1 MIAYIRPG
9 RSRRTVMVFGGFHG
23 DEPKSVFVANCLI
36 ELLSTSRTRG
46 DATPFPSPTKGD
58 ATFFPS
64 PKRGDATLDKG
75 RRYTLSPA
83 PAGKATW
90 IIVPLVNPDGFAL
103 RKRRNA
109 RGVDL
114 NRNFPTRN
122 RQPGAPRSR
131 MYGGPSPAS
140 EPETRA
146 VMRIIERYQP
156 DRMVTIHSIGCG
168 RYCNNYDGPARTI
181 AMAMSRRNGYPVTAN
196 IGYPTPG
203 SFGTWAGIERGISVV
218 TLELPSAASPQR
230 CWLDNRDALL
240 CLA

>member
-1 MIAYIRPG
+1 
-9 RSRRTVMVFGGFHG
+9 MVFGGFHG
-23 DEPKSVFVANCLI
+23 DEPKSVFVANRLI
-36 ELLSTSRTRG
+36 ELLSTSPAEG
-46 DATPFPSPTKGD
+46 N
-58 ATFFPS
+58 
-64 PKRGDATLDKG
+64 ATLDKD
-75 RRYTLSPA
+75 RRCTSPSA
-83 PAGKATW
+83 SAGKATW
-90 IIVPLVNPDGFAL
+90 IIVPLVNPDGLAL

-122 RQPGAPRSR
+122 RQPGSPRSR

-146 VMRIIERYQP
+146 VMRIIARYRP
-156 DRMVTIHSIGCG
+156 DRLVTIHSIGRG

-181 AMAMSRRNGYPVTAN
+181 AMAMSRYNGYPVTAN

-203 SFGTWAGIERGISVV
+203 SFGTWAGVERHIPVV
-218 TLELPSAASPQR
+218 TLELPSAASPLR

>member
-1 MIAYIRPG
+1 
-9 RSRRTVMVFGGFHG
+9 
-23 DEPKSVFVANCLI
+23 
-36 ELLSTSRTRG
+36 
-46 DATPFPSPTKGD
+46 
-58 ATFFPS
+58 
-64 PKRGDATLDKG
+64 
-75 RRYTLSPA
+75 LSPA
-83 PAGKATW
+83 STGKATW

-122 RQPGAPRSR
+122 WQPGSPRSR

-146 VMRIIERYQP
+146 VMRIIARYRP
-156 DRMVTIHSIGCG
+156 DRIVTIHSIGRG
-168 RYCNNYDGPARTI
+168 RFCNNYDGPARAI
-181 AMAMSRRNGYPVTAN
+181 ANAMSRRNSYPVTEN

-203 SFGTWAGIERGISVV
+203 SFGTWAGVERLIPVV
-218 TLELPSAASPQR
+218 TLELPSAASPLR